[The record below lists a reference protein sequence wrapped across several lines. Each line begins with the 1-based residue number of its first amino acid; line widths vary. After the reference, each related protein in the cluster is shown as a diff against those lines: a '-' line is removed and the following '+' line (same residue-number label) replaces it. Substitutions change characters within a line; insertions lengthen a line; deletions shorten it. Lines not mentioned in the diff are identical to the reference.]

1 MSPQLQNSLTNFIA
15 LLLVVFQS
23 CMKFSYPERL
33 KVSNPAPLHNKKN
46 DATDDGD
53 SQTADMLL
61 CID

>member
-1 MSPQLQNSLTNFIA
+1 MRLISR
-15 LLLVVFQS
+15 LVNIILW
-23 CMKFSYPERL
+23 FSYPERL